1 MEPEFLAIINSWRAT
16 LDDTEIALLRGMRE
30 ESERLGGCAAPAP
43 SASCSGAVNDFVH
56 AIR

>member
-30 ESERLGGCAAPAP
+30 EREREAWRVRGT
-43 SASCSGAVNDFVH
+43 SA
-56 AIR
+56 

>member
-30 ESERLGGCAAPAP
+30 ERERGLA
-43 SASCSGAVNDFVH
+43 GARHQRLAHLAVEL
-56 AIR
+56 